1 MSDQPI
7 AACKVC
13 LDLDE
18 VAFRKKLDAADSS
31 YLHRLATL
39 SQSAKQCSMCVLIL
53 EACKHCHPEAA
64 ANPELYTVSFQT
76 STKLSSKSLS
86 LVVWPT
92 EGVAD
97 MTHTTSRRINFYA
110 VLGKP
115 CPWPLFKPWPGISR
129 GRHHLAEQVSNWIGA
144 CERDH
149 EDCRM
154 FNAPILPKRVVQI
167 IPDKSGALRA
177 RLVETEPHTE
187 SRYACLS
194 HCWGKYQILRT
205 VADNVKGLKTEIPW
219 NALSKTFQDAI
230 EFSHLLGI
238 EYIWI
243 DSLCIIQDSRKDWE
257 DEAAK
262 MAEYYANSHIT
273 LAATAAI
280 DGTVG
285 FFPKLPEH
293 DEPLEL
299 RGANYDQPYHL
310 IAETETFH
318 PYEEHPG
325 SAHISE
331 FPLMTRG
338 WVYQEQTLSRRYLHF
353 CPRELVWECRSQTSC
368 QCESE
373 FEDTHWHLFRTN
385 SSRSVMRKDVKMGGT
400 MKQRELWY
408 DNIMNMMDLE
418 FTYLG
423 DRLSATAGIVSHLA
437 ESFKTRYLAGLWED
451 TFIADSCWFMDEFS
465 CRPKELKKIPSW
477 SWASAI
483 GGVDLTWCQR
493 SLTDDTIEIASKV
506 ILIDC
511 EFEGPQYLGRLKKSL
526 ITLEGPSIGATIK
539 VYPNHNSALSPE
551 KLFTLKFD
559 GNDGI
564 AFNDSPRSGWSFLAD
579 APNSETNIC
588 DGGQLRILKMMTGQL
603 QKTGKEWALFLVVQK
618 VQGQDGDRWERVGL
632 LFSNGVRRN
641 EEAKNVCFLN
651 WFEGV
656 AQERTIRIQ

>member
-1 MSDQPI
+1 MTDWPI

-13 LDLDE
+13 FDLDE
-18 VAFRKKLDAADSS
+18 VAIHKKLDDTKSS
-31 YLHRLATL
+31 YLLCLDTLA
-39 SQSAKQCSMCVLIL
+39 QSAKQCSTCVLIL

-64 ANPELYTVSFQT
+64 ANPELYTVSFQA

-97 MTHTTSRRINFYA
+97 MTHTTSRRVNFYA

-115 CPWPLFKPWPGISR
+115 CPWPLFRPWPGIPKD
-129 GRHHLAEQVSNWIGA
+129 RHHLAEQILNWIGA

-154 FNAPILPKRVVQI
+154 LNAPTLPKRVVQI
-167 IPDKSGALRA
+167 IPDTTGALA
-177 RLVETEPHTE
+177 VRLVETKPHTE

-194 HCWGKYQILRT
+194 HCWGKHQILRT
-205 VADNVKGLKTEIPW
+205 VTDNILRLKTEIPW
-219 NALSKTFQDAI
+219 NSLSKTFQDAI
-230 EFSHLLGI
+230 EFSHLVGI

-243 DSLCIIQDSRKDWE
+243 DSLCIIQDCGKDWE
-257 DEAAK
+257 NEAAK

-285 FFPKLPEH
+285 FFPKLPEY

-299 RGANYDQPYHL
+299 QGVNHGQPYYI
-310 IAETETFH
+310 IAETEIHH
-318 PYEEHPG
+318 PYDEQPD

-353 CPRELVWECRSQTSC
+353 CPREVVWECRSQTSC

-373 FEDTHWHLFRTN
+373 FEDTHWNLFRTN
-385 SSRSVMRKDVKMGGT
+385 SSRSVMRRDVKMGGT
-400 MKQRELWY
+400 MRQRELWY

-423 DRLSATAGIVSHLA
+423 DRLSATAGIVSELA

-451 TFIADSCWFMDEFS
+451 KFVTDSCWFMDEFS
-465 CRPKELKKIPSW
+465 RRPEELKKIPSW
-477 SWASAI
+477 SWASVT
-483 GGVDLTWCQR
+483 GGIDLTWCQR
-493 SLTDDTIEIASKV
+493 SLTDDTIKIASRV
-506 ILIDC
+506 VHIDC
-511 EFEGPQYLGRLKKSL
+511 EFEGPQYLGRLKKGL
-526 ITLEGPSIGATIK
+526 VTFAGPAVGATIE
-539 VYPNHNSALSPE
+539 VCPNNGPAPSSE

-559 GNDGI
+559 DTEGLV
-564 AFNDSPRSGWSFLAD
+564 FNESSRSGWSFLAD
-579 APNSETNIC
+579 APNFETNIRN
-588 DGGQLRILKMMTGQL
+588 DEQLRILKMMMGQL
-603 QKTGKEWALFLVVQK
+603 QRTGKDWAIFLVVQK
-618 VQGQDGDRWERVGL
+618 VQGQDSDRWERVGL

-641 EEAKNVCFLN
+641 EKAKNVCFLE
-651 WFEGV
+651 WFDGV
-656 AQERTIRIQ
+656 AQEQAIQIQ